1 VKLIIKTE
9 KKLIKIGI
17 VCYPTFGG
25 SGVVATELGIAL
37 SNNNF
42 QVHFISYE
50 KPVRLNHLNE
60 KLIFHK
66 VKVPNYPLFKFPPY
80 ELALTTK
87 IVELVE
93 SESIEVLHVHYAIPH
108 AYAAV
113 SAKKILQGKGYN
125 IPIITTLHGTDI
137 TLLGNQPSV
146 RSVINYSIN
155 ESDIVTV
162 VSENLKKETIK
173 NFEIHKEIKVIPN
186 FIDINKLNLN
196 TKKPSS
202 NTKVLTHISNFRP
215 VKRVLDVINI
225 FKIIDKNIDCKLFM
239 IGDGPEKVSAEKLV
253 NEYNLDNKVFFLGNM
268 NDIEEVLIKTDLFL
282 LPSESESFGL
292 VALEAMAYSIPVL
305 TTNKGGITEVVDNNQ
320 NGFTINV
327 GNVTLMAEKAI
338 TILNNNKIYSK
349 FSKKAFDKAMQF
361 DIVNILPM
369 YESEYF
375 SLLK

>member
-1 VKLIIKTE
+1 MKLIIKTE

-173 NFEIHKEIKVIPN
+173 NFEINKEIKVIPN
-186 FIDINKLNLN
+186 FIDINKLNIN

-253 NEYNLDNKVFFLGNM
+253 NEYNLDSKVFFLGNM

>member
-1 VKLIIKTE
+1 
-9 KKLIKIGI
+9 LIKIGI

-173 NFEIHKEIKVIPN
+173 NFKINKEIKVIPN
-186 FIDINKLNLN
+186 FIDINKLNIN
-196 TKKPSS
+196 TKNPSS

>member
-1 VKLIIKTE
+1 M
-9 KKLIKIGI
+9 IKIGI

>member
-1 VKLIIKTE
+1 MIN
-9 KKLIKIGI
+9 IGI
-17 VCYPTFGG
+17 ICYPTFGG

-37 SNNNF
+37 SNKNF

-50 KPVRLNHLNE
+50 KPVRLNYLNDN
-60 KLIFHK
+60 LIFHK
-66 VKVPNYPLFKFPPY
+66 VNVPNYPLFKFPPY

-93 SESIEVLHVHYAIPH
+93 SGAIQVLHVHYAIPH

-113 SAKKILQGKGYN
+113 SAQKILKSKGYT

-155 ESDIVTV
+155 ESDIVTA
-162 VSENLKKETIK
+162 VSNDLKKETIK
-173 NFEIHKEIKVIPN
+173 NFEIKNDIKVIPN
-186 FIDINKLNLN
+186 FIDLGKLNLSSR
-196 TKKPSS
+196 KIHS

-225 FKIIDKNIDCKLFM
+225 FKRVNSIIDCKLFM
-239 IGDGPEKVSAEKLV
+239 IGDGPERISTESLV
-253 NEYNLDNKVFFLGNM
+253 KKYNLDKKVIFLGNTK
-268 NDIEEVLIKTDLFL
+268 DIERILLQTDLFL

-292 VALEAMAYSIPVL
+292 VALEAMAYSIPVI
-305 TTNKGGITEVVDNNQ
+305 TTNKGGIIEVVDNNK
-320 NGFTINV
+320 NGFTIDV
-327 GNVTLMAEKAI
+327 GDVSMMAEKVI
-338 TILNNNKIYSK
+338 KILDDDVMYLQ
-349 FSKKAFDKAMQF
+349 FSKKAHEKALKF
-361 DIVNILPM
+361 DIENILPM
-369 YESEYF
+369 YEREYL

>member
-1 VKLIIKTE
+1 MKLIIKTE